1 MRDINGEESV
11 SAMLLALL
19 KTCPLLDDEPTF
31 ASLDDTGV
39 AMYPLGGSA
48 VVAQRKSI
56 TNHVWQRCS
65 YPFAIAARDF
75 GRNEQRKMDAKE
87 LLDNVG
93 KWLERQAVTI
103 DGTTYQLTEYPSL
116 TDGRVVETIA
126 RQNTASQE
134 SVMDDGGA
142 IWTIAISA
150 TYIAEYD
157 EP

>member
-11 SAMLLALL
+11 SAMLLALVR
-19 KTCPLLDDEPTF
+19 TCPFLTDTPTF
-31 ASLDDTGV
+31 ASLDDTGISL
-39 AMYPLGGSA
+39 YPLNGAA
-48 VVAQRKSI
+48 VVQQRKSI
-56 TNHVWQRCS
+56 TGHVWQRCA
-65 YPFAIAARDF
+65 YPFALASRDY

-93 KWLERQAVTI
+93 KWFERQAVTI

-116 TDGRVVETIA
+116 TDGRVVENIA

-134 SVMDDGGA
+134 SIMDDGGA
-142 IWTIAISA
+142 IWTISMQL
-150 TYIAEYD
+150 TYTAEYD